1 LTKRLRA
8 DQPLDQKLKLYG
20 MLGKWI
26 SRPEMYQDVMFMRYV
41 AIVAAQLKVDP
52 QWTVVRKLA
61 THPDEAVRAAS
72 LTVILEDEKNVAA
85 NSEVVSAALAD
96 SSDNVRA
103 QTLRLLSQV
112 REVPARLHAT
122 VESLVGAPALDVNW
136 NATLTVAQWD
146 WPKVRDRLELLMDLN
161 GTHFKSLG
169 ERALED
175 FERRTID
182 VMVVHRDDRVQT
194 FLLKFYEETT
204 NLKLK
209 QYIAKYLSAGR
220 SEG

>member
-1 LTKRLRA
+1 
-8 DQPLDQKLKLYG
+8 
-20 MLGKWI
+20 
-26 SRPEMYQDVMFMRYV
+26 
-41 AIVAAQLKVDP
+41 
-52 QWTVVRKLA
+52 
-61 THPDEAVRAAS
+61 
-72 LTVILEDEKNVAA
+72 
-85 NSEVVSAALAD
+85 
-96 SSDNVRA
+96 
-103 QTLRLLSQV
+103 
-112 REVPARLHAT
+112 
-122 VESLVGAPALDVNW
+122 
-136 NATLTVAQWD
+136 
-146 WPKVRDRLELLMDLN
+146 VRDRLELLMDLN